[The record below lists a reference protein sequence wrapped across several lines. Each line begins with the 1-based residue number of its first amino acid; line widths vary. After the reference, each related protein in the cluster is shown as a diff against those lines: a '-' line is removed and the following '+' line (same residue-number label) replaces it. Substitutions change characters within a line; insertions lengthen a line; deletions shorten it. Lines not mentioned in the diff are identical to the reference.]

1 MAKFVLIKGDIIKSK
16 TFDNFPEIFEKKIE
30 EINYPEAVI
39 NKFKIL
45 KGDEIEGVFKN
56 NLDLIKFIRNLRF
69 SLLPLKIRLII
80 SVIESK
86 DKKELQNNHALFNE
100 LENKLNYIGQHRYYK
115 SYFISK
121 NDFTKKSINSIMILL
136 EKLRFEWSKK
146 EWNLYIDYANNQNL
160 KSTAKKYDY
169 ELNKVKSISKKLAF
183 EEIYLSELNLKQL
196 LKAELN

>member
-56 NLDLIKFIRNLRF
+56 DLDLIKFIRNLRF

-136 EKLRFEWSKK
+136 EKLRFDWSKK